1 MAGTLTSMRRS
12 WFIGALMIVVAG
24 SGCAS
29 SEPTSTVQPADTV
42 AAPTTTATTAT
53 TTAATPT
60 SGCSTTTFGGA
71 RPVTL
76 HVPASYRCGTAAPLV
91 IALHG
96 FTNSGDS
103 VDRYFAMTAES
114 DKRGFLYAHPDGTKD
129 NRGNSFWNATDACC
143 NFNSLPTD
151 DSTYL
156 SALITDIEA
165 AYDVDPRRVYVMGH
179 SNGGFMSY
187 RMACEHSDQI
197 AAIAS
202 LAGAMWSD
210 TTKCNPSHPVS
221 VVQIHGTSDST
232 IAYTGGQIELAEYP
246 PASISVKDWVGFDG
260 CAATADESAAPLDLD
275 SGLPGAETQITAYS
289 GCKDGTAVQLWAIQ
303 GGVHTPAL
311 TPAFASSVID
321 FFLSHPKAHPKA

>member
-1 MAGTLTSMRRS
+1 MRRK
-12 WFIGALMIVVAG
+12 WFIGALMIVMVAA
-24 SGCAS
+24 GCSSSKDSVTDS
-29 SEPTSTVQPADTV
+29 SESSPTSQPTLASPD
-42 AAPTTTATTAT
+42 
-53 TTAATPT
+53 TTAAAATTVSTP
-60 SGCSTTTFGGA
+60 GAACSTTTFGGA

-91 IALHG
+91 IVLHG
-96 FTNSGDS
+96 YTDSGDS

-114 DKRGFLYAHPDGTKD
+114 DRRGFLYAHPDGTKD
-129 NRGNSFWNATDACC
+129 QQGKPFWNATDACC
-143 NFNSLPTD
+143 NFNDLPTD
-151 DSTYL
+151 DSAYL

-165 AYDVDPRRVYVMGH
+165 AYDIDAKRVYVMGH

-210 TTKCNPSHPVS
+210 TTKCAPTHPVS

-232 IAYTGGQIELAEYP
+232 IAYTGGSIFASYP
-246 PASISVKDWVGFDG
+246 PAAISVQDWVGFDG
-260 CAATADESAAPLDLD
+260 CSTTADESAAPLDLD
-275 SGLPGAETQITAYS
+275 SGLPGAETQITAYA

-303 GGVHTPAL
+303 GGVHSPAL

-321 FFLSHPKAHPKA
+321 FFLAHPKP